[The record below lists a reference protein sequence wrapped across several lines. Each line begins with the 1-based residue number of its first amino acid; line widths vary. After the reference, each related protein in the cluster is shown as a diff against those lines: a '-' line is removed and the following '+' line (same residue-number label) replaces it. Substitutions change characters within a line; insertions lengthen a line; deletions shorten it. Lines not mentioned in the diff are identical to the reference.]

1 MSTSIVRDM
10 CIFTAG
16 VACASVVAVAGV
28 NFSDKEPI
36 TPQQFETIGSELLN
50 RVADFGMHGSI
61 EDGRLGFFSGPPIEC
76 GPLPRP
82 TEPGAV
88 DSMWL
93 EAGFNALRVLNG
105 AYQEGMKEPVF
116 ELGKKCRP
124 VR

>member
-36 TPQQFETIGSELLN
+36 TSQQFEQVGGELLA
-50 RVADFGMHGSI
+50 RVADFGMHVGSF
-61 EDGRLGFFSGPPIEC
+61 DNGRLGFFAGPPIEC

-82 TEPGAV
+82 TEPGPV
-88 DSMWL
+88 DSKWL
-93 EAGFNALRVLNG
+93 EGWFQRT
-105 AYQEGMKEPVF
+105 E
-116 ELGKKCRP
+116 RT
-124 VR
+124 